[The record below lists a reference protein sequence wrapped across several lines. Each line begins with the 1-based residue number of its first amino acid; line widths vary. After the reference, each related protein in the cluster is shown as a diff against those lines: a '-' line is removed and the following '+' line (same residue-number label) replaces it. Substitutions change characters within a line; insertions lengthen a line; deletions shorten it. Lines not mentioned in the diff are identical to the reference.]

1 MCQKKRSLPSN
12 LEGELFRLREVF
24 TTVAGGEDGMSL
36 SERGYDIGSAP
47 GWGLLD
53 ECQDTGEGVIAM
65 NEDKDD
71 GEFLK
76 VQRNR
81 AFVCSSRLTKSIQC
95 LVYLIWQLFWIR
107 LPR

>member
-1 MCQKKRSLPSN
+1 MCRKKRSLPSN

-24 TTVAGGEDGMSL
+24 TTVAGGEDGRSL
-36 SERGYDIGSAP
+36 RERGYDVGSAP

-53 ECQDTGEGVIAM
+53 EGNDTGEGVITM
-65 NEDKDD
+65 NEEKDD

-81 AFVCSSRLTKSIQC
+81 AFVCSSRLTKSIRC
-95 LVYLIWQLFWIR
+95 LVYLSWQPFWTKH
-107 LPR
+107 PR